1 MDAYTNTNYIILNDL
16 IWAFDLFVGIQFIT
30 YFRQPPPKKCK
41 KDTQLLHVYE
51 AMTLDVDIK
60 LWGTV

>member
-1 MDAYTNTNYIILNDL
+1 MGFFKRTFN
-16 IWAFDLFVGIQFIT
+16 LFVGIKTFIRYIT
-30 YFRQPPPKKCK
+30 YFRQPPPKMQK

-51 AMTLDVDIK
+51 AMTLDIK